1 MDGNFS
7 MAPSLFNQLY
17 VIRAPLDKT
26 YVTCV
31 YALMAGKTE
40 DEYAEL
46 LRAVITACEQL
57 GYDVDPACVTTD
69 FEQPVMS
76 AVRRVLGQ
84 NVEQRGCFYHLT
96 QSTWRKVIQ
105 GHA

>member
-1 MDGNFS
+1 
-7 MAPSLFNQLY
+7 MAE
-17 VIRAPLDKT
+17 
-26 YVTCV
+26 
-31 YALMAGKTE
+31 KTE

-57 GYDVDPACVTTD
+57 GYDVDPACVMTD